1 MLDQNIN
8 EHSTLKKSVLSITQL
23 IVNQFIKTYKNKIKI
38 YYLFYFCLKCEKKCK
53 KIIL

>member
-38 YYLFYFCLKCEKKCK
+38 KIKIKPLKGR
-53 KIIL
+53 